1 MNTYLITLIMLTITI
16 TGCGSKEEK
25 KTIKETVVTNSSVN
39 NPAKEAIKTS
49 DLISTPDF
57 NFISSTN
64 LEVVLPASPST
75 TVSYFISICTDFSK
89 ENDEVIINYDSCK
102 LRTTLTSSEQ
112 TFTLSLSTVEVELIA
127 QIWPIEEDAQPINVH
142 WNIAEFGNSW
152 QISI

>member
-1 MNTYLITLIMLTITI
+1 MNTYLMPLIMLTITI
-16 TGCGSKEEK
+16 TGCGGGGDEEK
-25 KTIKETVVTNSSVN
+25 KPSVKTIITTDKTIT
-39 NPAKEAIKTS
+39 TS
-49 DLISTPDF
+49 DLISAPDF

-75 TVSYFISICTDFSK
+75 TVSYFISICTDFYK